1 MQTLNGIESEVVY
14 LFQRRVRGQLSPS
27 DQLLAI
33 LLGKAKNYFS
43 QKELNF
49 LRAARDDDPQTVYA
63 GINWNH
69 GGPTV
74 ALDIIKAGFRI
85 AAHKGANKVIQEY
98 LSWWPDALA
107 YNTNTNGENPL
118 MLAVREGHT
127 ETVQLLLRALQER
140 QENADIAVLNTPTYG
155 DDVLKQRYHVE
166 MRDRKKYYDD
176 YLTQKDAQG
185 LTVFHL
191 AACVADKKKFI
202 AILSLLRAAK
212 KRQPIPP
219 LAVATQS
226 PDPQHNNTNHAG

>member
-1 MQTLNGIESEVVY
+1 
-14 LFQRRVRGQLSPS
+14 
-27 DQLLAI
+27 
-33 LLGKAKNYFS
+33 
-43 QKELNF
+43 
-49 LRAARDDDPQTVYA
+49 
-63 GINWNH
+63 
-69 GGPTV
+69 
-74 ALDIIKAGFRI
+74 
-85 AAHKGANKVIQEY
+85 
-98 LSWWPDALA
+98 
-107 YNTNTNGENPL
+107 

-202 AILSLLRAAK
+202 AILSLLRAVQK
-212 KRQPIPP
+212 KATYSPLGGGNTIPRP
-219 LAVATQS
+219 AT
-226 PDPQHNNTNHAG
+226 